1 MSVKFKS
8 KAAADLL
15 MVSTHA
21 EALLKTLGKTA
32 AQPGILEPQDMPRAL
47 ATLQGLP
54 DELPKPASDAA
65 QDRDDD
71 EVADDRVPPRTRA
84 WPLVQMIQRS
94 LDANEPVVWGV

>member
-15 MVSTHA
+15 MVGAHA
-21 EALLKTLGKTA
+21 EGLLKALGKTGT
-32 AQPGILEPQDMPRAL
+32 QPGILEPQDMPRAL
-47 ATLQGLP
+47 AVLQGLP
-54 DELPKPASDAA
+54 DEPPATAPDGGAD
-65 QDRDDD
+65 QLEDDTP
-71 EVADDRVPPRTRA
+71 EERVSPRTRA

>member
-15 MVSTHA
+15 MVSAHA

-54 DELPKPASDAA
+54 EEPPTPSADVDGDAA
-65 QDRDDD
+65 DDD
-71 EVADDRVPPRTRA
+71 APEDRVSPRTRA

>member
-15 MVSTHA
+15 MVSAHA

-54 DELPKPASDAA
+54 E
-65 QDRDDD
+65 
-71 EVADDRVPPRTRA
+71 
-84 WPLVQMIQRS
+84 
-94 LDANEPVVWGV
+94 